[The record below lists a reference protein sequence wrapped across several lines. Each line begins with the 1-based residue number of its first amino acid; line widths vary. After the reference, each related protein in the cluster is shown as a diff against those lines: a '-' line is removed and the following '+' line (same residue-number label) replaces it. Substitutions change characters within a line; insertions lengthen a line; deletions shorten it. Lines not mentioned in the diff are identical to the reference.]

1 MAKTSRTASGRGTA
15 KKAKIVD
22 RRPHGG
28 KTPARKTY
36 RGKNVVGNKPG
47 GIKKP
52 HRHRPGTVALREI
65 RRYQKGTDLLI
76 RKLPFQ
82 RLCREIAR
90 KFKQDVRFTPQAM
103 FALQSAAEE
112 HMVRVIEKSHNATI
126 HCKRVTLMPK
136 DIQLFK
142 TMTDYNLQHVEPEE
156 IVSAAGLP
164 NKPKKKQQDEKALRA
179 QKAREKREEEE
190 RKKREKENEQRE
202 KEAREKREEEERKKR
217 EKENDSEED
226 AEVSENP
233 EDSSSAKPQGGG
245 SLDEETQASQV
256 KNKRK
261 QRSGNKKAKTS
272 QSKPKQNR
280 GNKK

>member
-1 MAKTSRTASGRGTA
+1 MAKTSRTASGRGTV

-22 RRPHGG
+22 RRRKGG
-28 KTPARKTY
+28 KAPARKTY
-36 RGKNVVGNKPG
+36 NGKNVVGNKPG

-65 RRYQKGTDLLI
+65 RKYQKGTDLLI

-90 KFKQDVRFTPQAM
+90 KFKEDVRFTPQAM
-103 FALQSAAEE
+103 FALQTAAEE
-112 HMVRVIEKSHNATI
+112 HMIRVIEKSYNATI

-142 TMTDYNLQHVEPEE
+142 KMTDCNLQHVELEE

-164 NKPKKKQQDEKALRA
+164 DKPKKKDEKALRA
-179 QKAREKREEEE
+179 QKARAKREEEE
-190 RKKREKENEQRE
+190 RKEREKENEQRE